1 MTPLGA
7 QHVPPCSGTI
17 NLTVLPRQLGRK
29 RLSPQEHRCT
39 SLSSGHEGC
48 SEKPLKVLEPL
59 PVLSV
64 GSELVPQG
72 PPSSYPTKSLLQQV
86 PQLGWSSSRGGA
98 GLGRVWVGFEWI
110 FQQFWCWWFSPC
122 PSQSKF
128 LSFCC
133 FFTESSVQTHQ
144 GVVLEWE
151 RSQLGQE
158 MWIKR

>member
-29 RLSPQEHRCT
+29 CLSPQEHRCT

-64 GSELVPQG
+64 GSELVPRG
-72 PPSSYPTKSLLQQV
+72 PPPALIPPNPCSSRSPSWAGAAAEVVQV
-86 PQLGWSSSRGGA
+86 WEGFELGLSGFSSSFGA
-98 GLGRVWVGFEWI
+98 GGFLLVLLRANSCPFAASSQNPRCKHI
-110 FQQFWCWWFSPC
+110 KGLCWSGKD
-122 PSQSKF
+122 PS
-128 LSFCC
+128 
-133 FFTESSVQTHQ
+133 
-144 GVVLEWE
+144 
-151 RSQLGQE
+151 
-158 MWIKR
+158 